1 MKDATFRANL
11 VTLLHGDLKEKV
23 QSKSTTAEAASC
35 FLDNIIQPAI
45 ESGDNEPFEILLS
58 KLENSEFINLKN
70 LAQDIRK
77 DIYKASKEEPPTG
90 KV

>member
-1 MKDATFRANL
+1 MKDAIFKAHL
-11 VTLLHGDLKEKV
+11 VTLLPGDLKEKV

-58 KLENSEFINLKN
+58 KLENSEFINLIN

-77 DIYKASKEEPPTG
+77 DIHKVSKEEPPTG